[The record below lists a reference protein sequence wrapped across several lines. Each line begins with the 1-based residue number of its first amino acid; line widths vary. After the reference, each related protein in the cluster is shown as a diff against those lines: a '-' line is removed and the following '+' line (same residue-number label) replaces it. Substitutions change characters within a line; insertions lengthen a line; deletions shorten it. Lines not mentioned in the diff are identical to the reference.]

1 MAVNEGR
8 LLGGQHPLTMCLEQA
23 LGCTRRLCRR
33 VECPA
38 EMLARMAPADG
49 PAVMRQHIVIELADD
64 PELRGELG
72 ARSRVGRRPGGD
84 RSDPAATGALALR
97 ARP

>member
-23 LGCTRRLCRR
+23 LGCARRLCRR

-38 EMLARMAPADG
+38 EMLARMAP
-49 PAVMRQHIVIELADD
+49 P
-64 PELRGELG
+64 
-72 ARSRVGRRPGGD
+72 
-84 RSDPAATGALALR
+84 T
-97 ARP
+97 ARPWCDSISS